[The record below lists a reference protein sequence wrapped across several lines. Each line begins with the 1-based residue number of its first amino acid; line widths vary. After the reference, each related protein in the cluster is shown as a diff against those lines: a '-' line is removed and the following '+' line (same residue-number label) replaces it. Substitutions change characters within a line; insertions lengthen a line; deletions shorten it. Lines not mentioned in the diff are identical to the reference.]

1 LLFSKKSCLF
11 FFRLSFPKKNKEFL
25 PPHTPFFLKRRA
37 RCALLL
43 LLLERDR
50 ETQKA
55 RGSIVDTS
63 YTTAAR
69 FLLCARSGFFF
80 RTLSLY
86 RLGRAN
92 WKKAPARAHKLR
104 RRFREFSIESR
115 EIDSRRDFF
124 VVKRARE
131 R

>member
-43 LLLERDR
+43 LLLERDG

-63 YTTAAR
+63 SPPR
-69 FLLCARSGFFF
+69 FDFFF
-80 RTLSLY
+80 ARGVVFFSELCLSTVWEE
-86 RLGRAN
+86 RIGKRH
-92 WKKAPARAHKLR
+92 PRAHTNSAAVLEN
-104 RRFREFSIESR
+104 FQ
-115 EIDSRRDFF
+115 
-124 VVKRARE
+124 
-131 R
+131 